1 MAKINLLSSKIY
13 NRIAAGEVVERPSS
27 VVKELVEN
35 SLDAKSTSITVEIE
49 DGGVSLIKI
58 TDNGTGIEK
67 SELKKALLP
76 HATSKIATLKDLDN
90 IASLGFR
97 GEALAS
103 IASVSKITIKSK
115 PLTQENGGEIYAE
128 SGEISKI
135 SDCAIPDGT
144 EITVRNLFFNT
155 PVRAK
160 FLKSNRTEEGEV
172 TATMARFIIGHPN
185 VAFKYIADGKTVLQ
199 SFGDGFESAFVCVYG
214 ASTVSDCFYIE
225 TEKNGL
231 IIKGYLGKHYFTKP
245 NRSYQTVF
253 LNGRYVV
260 NQTIASAIGNA
271 YASYL
276 MKRQYPFYVLNI
288 SVPTDV
294 VDVNV
299 HPNKID
305 VRFAN
310 NQIIYGS
317 LYSVVSKVL
326 DGSSEALN
334 IVSSTPSNS
343 TENTKNEKTLD
354 NTKQFSTVYDTHNT
368 EKPTTSAFN
377 KVSFSD
383 SGANFKAKSLNLDFI
398 DEPQKKDDFSVDI
411 FAENKAYIEKLEKE
425 RAAKLEN
432 NPEQIAVATERD
444 LSLIGQAL
452 NTYLIFQDG
461 QDLYFIDQHAA
472 HERVLFDELND
483 KLNKQDIQTQPLLI
497 PYVLN
502 VNPQESEFL
511 SKKCEFLIKMGI
523 EIEEF
528 GRNTFK
534 ISALPVFLAEMNV
547 KKFFDDLLAD
557 VNELKNLTVNDLL
570 MEKLAQKA
578 CKSAIKS
585 GDSMSDSQ
593 IKSLMSMLKGNLG
606 LKCPHG
612 RPIAVKITRTEID
625 KWFKRII

>member
-1 MAKINLLSSKIY
+1 MATINLLSSKIY

-35 SLDAKSTSITVEIE
+35 SLDANAISITVEIE
-49 DGGVSLIKI
+49 EGGISLIKI
-58 TDNGTGIEK
+58 TDNGSGIEK
-67 SELKKALLP
+67 SQLKKALLP
-76 HATSKIATLKDLDN
+76 HATSKISTLKDLDN
-90 IASLGFR
+90 ISSLGFR

-115 PLTQENGGEIYAE
+115 PQDQQNGGEIYAE
-128 SGEISKI
+128 SGEIAKI
-135 SDCAIPDGT
+135 EECALPFGT
-144 EITVRNLFFNT
+144 EITVQNLFFNT

-160 FLKSNRTEEGEV
+160 FLKTPRSEEGEI
-172 TATMARFIIGHPN
+172 TATIARFIIGHPN
-185 VAFKYIADGKTVLQ
+185 VSFKYIADGKVVLQ
-199 SFGDGFESAFVCVYG
+199 SYGDGFESAFVCVYG
-214 ASTVSDCFYIE
+214 ASAVSDCFYIE
-225 TEKNGL
+225 TEKNGVK
-231 IIKGYLGKHYFTKP
+231 IKGYLGKHYFTKP

-260 NQTIASAIGNA
+260 NQTISSAIGNA
-271 YASYL
+271 YAAYL

-288 SVPTDV
+288 SVPTDI

-317 LYSVVSKVL
+317 IYSVVSKVL
-326 DGSSEALN
+326 DGSSEAIN
-334 IVSSTPSNS
+334 IVTNNPSDNTPITTPSAINNKSLENS
-343 TENTKNEKTLD
+343 YINP
-354 NTKQFSTVYDTHNT
+354 TVYDRQNAGKTIFDAI
-368 EKPTTSAFN
+368 SL
-377 KVSFSD
+377 SD
-383 SGANFKAKSLNLDFI
+383 SGAKSIEPKFEKLNED
-398 DEPQKKDDFSVDI
+398 KKIESVDI

-425 RAAKLEN
+425 RAEKAQ
-432 NPEQIAVATERD
+432 QIAEQMTITPDRQLVFV
-444 LSLIGQAL
+444 GQAL

-461 QDLYFIDQHAA
+461 LDIYFIDQHAA
-472 HERVLFDELND
+472 HERILFDKLND
-483 KLNKQDIQTQPLLI
+483 KLNSASIQKQPLLI

-502 VNPQESEFL
+502 VNAFESDFL
-511 SKKCEFLIKMGI
+511 SQKLSILNQMGI

-528 GRNTFK
+528 GRNTYK
-534 ISALPVFLAEMNV
+534 IIALPVFLAELNI
-547 KKFFDDLLAD
+547 KKFFDDVLSD
-557 VNELKNLTVNDLL
+557 INELKNLTVNDLL

-578 CKSAIKS
+578 CKSAVKS
-585 GDSMSDSQ
+585 GDSMS
-593 IKSLMSMLKGNLG
+593 KSEIDALMEMLNGNLG